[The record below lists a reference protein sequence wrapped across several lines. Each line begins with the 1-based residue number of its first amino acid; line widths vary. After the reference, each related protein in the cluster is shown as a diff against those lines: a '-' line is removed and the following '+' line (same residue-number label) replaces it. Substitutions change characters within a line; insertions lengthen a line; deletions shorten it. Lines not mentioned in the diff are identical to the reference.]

1 MRKNAGP
8 RKYLTHEKNYQSHDI
23 PTKKYFGTRIYS
35 RRHSGNSPTMAR
47 GPRNLAHSFYSCM
60 LKFQEITLM
69 TTTSMQSLMIRKK
82 LREQLS
88 KTFQIVIDR
97 FHVNYDFKYSRMSF
111 QQFFESRGL
120 GGMCIR
126 GGLFKGGALLEF
138 RNLIGALIWFR
149 HVQYIN
155 NIQFDFAGL

>member
-1 MRKNAGP
+1 MFTKAQW
-8 RKYLTHEKNYQSHDI
+8 KQSHDGTWS
-23 PTKKYFGTRIYS
+23 TKFSAFVLFLYAKVL
-35 RRHSGNSPTMAR
+35 GNYADDN
-47 GPRNLAHSFYSCM
+47 NLYAIANDKGETKRAVVKD
-60 LKFQEITLM
+60 L
-69 TTTSMQSLMIRKK
+69 
-82 LREQLS
+82 
-88 KTFQIVIDR
+88 QIVIDR